1 MNKTLKTLKVLKL
14 NFNTLHSITTDESI
28 SIVIYSQNRA
38 VTGTICYTGYSGMV
52 DFLLGAFAQDDGKY
66 NHSILTGEA
75 VVIITEDNVFI
86 THDFGKFKKYINHYK
101 EITLNDELVQINVG
115 GIKSGIF

>member
-1 MNKTLKTLKVLKL
+1 MSKMNEILKVLKL
-14 NFNTLHSITTDESI
+14 NFNTLHFITTDEPI
-28 SIVIYSQNRA
+28 NIVIYSQNRA
-38 VTGTICYTGYSGMV
+38 VTGTICYAGYSGMV

-86 THDFGKFKKYINHYK
+86 THDFGKFKKYVNYE
-101 EITLNDELVQINVG
+101 EISVNDDLVQINVG
-115 GIKSGIF
+115 GIK

>member
-1 MNKTLKTLKVLKL
+1 MNETLKVLKL
-14 NFNTLHSITTDESI
+14 NFNILHFITTDEPI
-28 SIVIYSQNRA
+28 NIVIYSQNRA

-52 DFLLGAFAQDDGKY
+52 DFLLGAFAQDNGKY

-86 THDFGKFKKYINHYK
+86 THDFSKFKKYINYE
-101 EITLNDELVQINVG
+101 EISLNDDLVQINVG
-115 GIKSGIF
+115 GILSAAELSKS